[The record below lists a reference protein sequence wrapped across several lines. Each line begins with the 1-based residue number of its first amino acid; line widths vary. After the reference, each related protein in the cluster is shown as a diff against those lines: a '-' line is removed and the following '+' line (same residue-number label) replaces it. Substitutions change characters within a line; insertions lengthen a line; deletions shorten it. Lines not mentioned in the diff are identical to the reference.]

1 MSYSSSLFFLR
12 KDRTHMS
19 AAYGTTVAAD
29 IIIIISI
36 IIITTKIVIIII
48 IIIIMHFIYTLKS
61 KVQTMFS
68 SVHIVRSKYNII
80 QYK

>member
-1 MSYSSSLFFLR
+1 
-12 KDRTHMS
+12 MS
-19 AAYGTTVAAD
+19 AAYGETVAAD

-36 IIITTKIVIIII
+36 IIITTIIVII

-61 KVQTMFS
+61 KVQTLFS